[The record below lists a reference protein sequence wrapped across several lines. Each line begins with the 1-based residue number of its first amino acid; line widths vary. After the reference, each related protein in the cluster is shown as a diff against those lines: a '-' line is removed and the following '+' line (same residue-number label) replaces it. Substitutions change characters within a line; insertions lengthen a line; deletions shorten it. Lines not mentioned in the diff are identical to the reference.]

1 MSEEIL
7 NDLVTEALED
17 SGLLESHLTSL
28 AGSLLWRIGRVGDDG
43 PVTVRVGLAS
53 DANMFS
59 ELPRMRNSSEAEIL
73 EAIEAKDFRVEWVG
87 QIPS

>member
-1 MSEEIL
+1 MSEEML
-7 NDLVTEALED
+7 NGLVAEALED
-17 SGLLESHLTSL
+17 SGLSEAHLTNL
-28 AGSLLWRIGRVGDDG
+28 GGSLLWRIGRLSDG

-59 ELPRMRNSSEAEIL
+59 ELPRMRNSAEAEIL

>member
-1 MSEEIL
+1 MSEEML
-7 NDLVTEALED
+7 NGLVAKALED
-17 SGLLESHLTSL
+17 SGLSEAHLTNL
-28 AGSLLWRIGRVGDDG
+28 GGSLLWRIGRLSDDG

>member
-1 MSEEIL
+1 MSEEML
-7 NDLVTEALED
+7 NGLVAEALED
-17 SGLLESHLTSL
+17 SGLSESHLTNL
-28 AGSLLWRIGRVGDDG
+28 AGSLLWRIGRLSDDG

-87 QIPS
+87 QIHS